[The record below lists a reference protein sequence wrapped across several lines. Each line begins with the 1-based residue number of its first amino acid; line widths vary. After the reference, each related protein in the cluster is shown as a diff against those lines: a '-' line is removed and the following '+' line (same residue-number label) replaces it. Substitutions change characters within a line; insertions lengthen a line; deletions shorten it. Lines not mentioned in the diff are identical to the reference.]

1 MGLDFNLN
9 KLFGKGDEDAM
20 QLSKRTIVKSVLFVI
35 AFWTIVGALMCL
47 LYRLTSQ
54 IDLAEIITVFLST
67 AK

>member
-1 MGLDFNLN
+1 MGLDFNQN

-20 QLSKRTIVKSVLFVI
+20 QLSKRAIVKSVLFVI
-35 AFWTIVGALMCL
+35 AFWAIVGALMCL